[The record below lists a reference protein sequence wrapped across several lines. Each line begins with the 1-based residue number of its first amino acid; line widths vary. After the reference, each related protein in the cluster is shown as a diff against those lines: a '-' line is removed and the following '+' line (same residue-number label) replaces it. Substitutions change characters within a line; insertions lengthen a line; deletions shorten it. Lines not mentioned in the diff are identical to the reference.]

1 MPADDDD
8 DTRRRTPRPSDAEYD
23 PRRTIDLIPGLFLTV
38 RPDGEVEH
46 ANQQLLEFVGQSLE
60 ELRAWGTNGTVHA
73 DDIERIN
80 AAWTYA
86 LTTGTHYDVEQRL
99 RCHDG
104 QYRWV
109 QVRAYPMVNR
119 AGDIVRWHVQ
129 ILDFDAHKAKLE
141 RLRRNELRLSR
152 ALTEQTL
159 ARKASEDAVAAL
171 RATERELTHMIE
183 SIPVYALCTDT
194 AGVITYIN
202 QRFLQA
208 LGATLDQ
215 LRTGWPDFIH
225 PDDRDLVLG
234 SWVRAVASGEGYRLA
249 MRIRHPGGH
258 YRWIDAIHQLARDKS
273 GAPERWYAL
282 LFDVDDHHRAEEA
295 LKETRARLA
304 VAARV
309 ATVAEL
315 SASIAHEVT
324 QPLSAIAANAY
335 ACSNWLNA
343 DPPNIAKAHQ
353 TAETVVKDAARA
365 GETITRLRNLFR
377 RRPVERI
384 QLSMNELVESVVQLV
399 VGEAHERQITLETF
413 LEPSLPLVPA
423 DKIQLQQVVLNL
435 LNNAVD
441 ALDGVAGRARAIVV
455 RSSLALDALLIEV
468 EDSGVGLDAPAK
480 VFEPFFTTK
489 PQGLGMGLSI
499 CRWIIES
506 HGGKLWAE
514 AREGHG
520 TSFLFTLPLTVPD
533 TPSSPAL

>member
-1 MPADDDD
+1 MPADDDDD

-23 PRRTIDLIPGLFLTV
+23 PRRTIDLIPGLFVTV

-73 DDIERIN
+73 DDIERIK

-109 QVRAYPMVNR
+109 QVRAYPMLNR

-273 GAPERWYAL
+273 GAPGALVRAALRRRRSPPRGGGVERDAGAPGRGREGR
-282 LFDVDDHHRAEEA
+282 HGGRA
-295 LKETRARLA
+295 
-304 VAARV
+304 VG
-309 ATVAEL
+309 
-315 SASIAHEVT
+315 
-324 QPLSAIAANAY
+324 
-335 ACSNWLNA
+335 LNRSRG
-343 DPPNIAKAHQ
+343 
-353 TAETVVKDAARA
+353 DAAAFRHRRQRLCVQQLA
-365 GETITRLRNLFR
+365 QRGPAEHRQGAPNGRGPSSRTRREPAKRLHG
-377 RRPVERI
+377 
-384 QLSMNELVESVVQLV
+384 SV
-399 VGEAHERQITLETF
+399 TF
-413 LEPSLPLVPA
+413 S
-423 DKIQLQQVVLNL
+423 
-435 LNNAVD
+435 
-441 ALDGVAGRARAIVV
+441 GAGRWSGF
-455 RSSLALDALLIEV
+455 SS
-468 EDSGVGLDAPAK
+468 
-480 VFEPFFTTK
+480 
-489 PQGLGMGLSI
+489 
-499 CRWIIES
+499 R
-506 HGGKLWAE
+506 
-514 AREGHG
+514 
-520 TSFLFTLPLTVPD
+520 
-533 TPSSPAL
+533 